1 MQRSTNDTIRDIRNH
16 KEIFSLGTNSQKILK
31 ESLGASVFADIEQD
45 PQALGV
51 LFNLYDEQ
59 SKYFRGFTTNT
70 LQIAIESQN
79 GLCIEILEGM
89 RNAFL
94 TVDEVIDQAI
104 SDQTQKV
111 AMRKKMI
118 GLAVHLTVAIPLSIA
133 GIPAGAFIEQLTG
146 TTGASNFGNVPT
158 VNGSGLD
165 WGWAKDIDY
174 WANIKAEYAGAFL
187 KDTLDEAKGAIQEC
201 AESTLGRAFGKFTGE
216 TALNSMSKARS
227 SIHLLFDQLRYQV
240 QKFNHQLK
248 LNMVETLE
256 SKPFRKRMKEYVAS
270 DINALLTRLHS
281 HEQSG
286 SVTNAQLLVKYD
298 ALSQAWIKR
307 VMRSRTKQLR
317 QYFLRKVNI
326 EAVQNDEYANMLA
339 KLCILHW
346 IGESNTASLSNAS
359 MDIIAET
366 GLVGGLYSTDY
377 QFYKGKGPSHGIP
390 NTKSELRLVKK
401 RRKLKAPHKADRV
414 INATQLPNPKYYPYG
429 SRVNLSAYF
438 THREKDTVKNSMIS
452 ALQYIETASERIDLW
467 NAKLSWLGV
476 IEYNDVTSSTKSEDY
491 SVKSVNKVIPEG
503 LVAGARAAA
512 SSQLINKCIIKLLR
526 LWINGGV
533 TADTT
538 ISPLRSAGLSTIP
551 KVNEVQPSARKVQD
565 YFIMDINE
573 DGDCFFNSIIES
585 LKAQHPTHQLTRSTV
600 SQLRSA
606 CATNYM
612 QMSSTLQEFGYST
625 DSTHMNAVKQKIET
639 IGQWN
644 FAEFDVIVGIVM
656 PQLIGM
662 DLLFLHTEIDAQW
675 IAHGSDSSNE
685 LLAIA
690 YNGIDHYTAVI
701 PFDTS
706 IEEFDK
712 KTTNSPSQNMANLNT
727 QIKANPIAS
736 SPGNKNTKHQ

>member
-1 MQRSTNDTIRDIRNH
+1 MQPSDIDTIRDIRNH
-16 KEIFSLGTNSQKILK
+16 KAIFSLGATSQKILM
-31 ESLGASVFADIEQD
+31 ETLGPSVFAEIEND
-45 PQALGV
+45 HQALGI

-89 RNAFL
+89 RNAFI
-94 TVDEVIDQAI
+94 TVDGVIDQAI

-111 AMRKKMI
+111 AMRKKLI

-187 KDTLDEAKGAIQEC
+187 KDTLDEAKGAIEEC
-201 AESTLGRAFGKFTGE
+201 AESTLGRAFGKLTGE

-270 DINALLTRLHS
+270 DINALLGKLKTHDT
-281 HEQSG
+281 SG
-286 SVTNAQLLVKYD
+286 SLNSAQLLVKYD

-326 EAVQNDEYANMLA
+326 EAVQNDEYSTMLA

-346 IGESNTASLSNAS
+346 IGEADTAALSDSA

-366 GLVGGLYSTDY
+366 SLVGGLYSTDY
-377 QFYKGKGPSHGIP
+377 QVYKGKGPKHGIP
-390 NTKSELRLVKK
+390 STKSELRLVKQ
-401 RRKLKAPHKADRV
+401 RRKLKAPHKSHRV
-414 INATQLPNPKYYPYG
+414 INAKRLSDPKYYPYS
-429 SRVNLSAYF
+429 SRVNLCAYF
-438 THREKDTVKNSMIS
+438 NDKRQETVSASLVS
-452 ALQYIETASERIDLW
+452 ALQHIDSRSERIDLW

-476 IEYNDVTSSTKSEDY
+476 IEYNDVTASTKSEDY
-491 SVKSVNKVIPEG
+491 KVKSVNQIIPKG
-503 LVAGARAAA
+503 LLAGAKQAA
-512 SSQLINKCIIKLLR
+512 SSQLTNKCIIKLLK

-533 TADTT
+533 TADST

-551 KVNEVQPSARKVQD
+551 KINEVQPTQRKDMD
-565 YFIMDINE
+565 YFIMTIDG
-573 DGDCFFNSIIES
+573 DGDCFFNSVIES
-585 LKAQHPTHQLTRSTV
+585 LKSQHPQHPMAACTV
-600 SQLRSA
+600 PQLRNA
-606 CATNYM
+606 CADNYM
-612 QMSSTLQEFGYST
+612 QMSQALQEFGYST
-625 DSTHMNAVKQKIET
+625 DSSHMNAVKQKIKQSR
-639 IGQWN
+639 QWN
-644 FAEFDVIVGIVM
+644 FSEFDVIVGIVM

-675 IAHGSDSSNE
+675 IASGPDSSK

-690 YNGIDHYTAVI
+690 YNGIDHYSAIV
-701 PFDTS
+701 PVDCN

-712 KTTNSPSQNMANLNT
+712 KTSTSPSQNMAKLSS
-727 QIKANPIAS
+727 NPISTMSGA
-736 SPGNKNTKHQ
+736 KNTSHSHQ

>member
-1 MQRSTNDTIRDIRNH
+1 MHSSDNDTIRDIRNH
-16 KEIFSLGTNSQKILK
+16 KAIFSLGANSQKILK
-31 ESLGASVFADIEQD
+31 ESLGTSVFADIESD
-45 PQALGV
+45 HQALGI

-89 RNAFL
+89 RNAFI
-94 TVDEVIDQAI
+94 TVDGVIDQAI
-104 SDQTQKV
+104 TDQTQKV

-201 AESTLGRAFGKFTGE
+201 AESTLGRALGKLTGE

-270 DINALLTRLHS
+270 DINALLTRLKS
-281 HEQSG
+281 HEKSG
-286 SVTNAQLLVKYD
+286 SITNAQLLIKYD

-346 IGESNTASLSNAS
+346 IDESNTSSLSDAS

-377 QFYKGKGPSHGIP
+377 DIYKGKGPRHGIP
-390 NTKSELRLVKK
+390 NTKSELRLVQKRKK
-401 RRKLKAPHKADRV
+401 LQTPHKADRV
-414 INATQLPNPKYYPYG
+414 INAKKLSDPKYYPYN
-429 SRVNLSAYF
+429 SRANLCAYF
-438 THREKDTVKNSMIS
+438 NDRKKETVSGSLVN
-452 ALQYIETASERIDLW
+452 ALQSVERSTSRIDLW

-491 SVKSVNKVIPEG
+491 KVKSVNNVVPAG
-503 LVAGARAAA
+503 LLAGAKSAA
-512 SSQLINKCIIKLLR
+512 SSQLINKCIIKLLK

-533 TADTT
+533 TPDST

-551 KVNEVQPSARKVQD
+551 KVNEIQPTHRKAMD
-565 YFIMDINE
+565 YFIMNIAG

-585 LKAQHPTHQLTRSTV
+585 LKAQHPEHALTRSSV
-600 SQLRSA
+600 RDLRSA
-606 CATNYM
+606 CATSYM
-612 QMSSTLQEFGYST
+612 QMSTDLQAFGYST
-625 DSTHMNAVKQKIET
+625 DSTHMNEVKRKIET
-639 IGQWN
+639 AKQWN
-644 FAEFDVIVGIVM
+644 FSEFDVIVGIVM

-662 DLLFLHTEIDAQW
+662 DLLFMHTEIDAQW
-675 IAHGSDSSNE
+675 VANGPDSSK

-690 YNGIDHYTAVI
+690 YNGIDHYSAVI
-701 PFDTS
+701 PIDCDITGL
-706 IEEFDK
+706 DK
-712 KTTNSPSQNMANLNT
+712 GTGNSASQNMAKLSS
-727 QIKANPIAS
+727 NPISVMPGGTNAS
-736 SPGNKNTKHQ
+736 HK